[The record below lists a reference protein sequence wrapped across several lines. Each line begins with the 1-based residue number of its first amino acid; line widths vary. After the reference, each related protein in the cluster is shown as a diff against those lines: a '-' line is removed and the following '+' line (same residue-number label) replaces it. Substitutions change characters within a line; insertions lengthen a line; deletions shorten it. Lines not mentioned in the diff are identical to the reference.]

1 MYICKNENAMQID
14 NIVISYIQS
23 QGEKM
28 KTNFYAV
35 FRQKKLHQMPEN
47 RLNKVPKWYSIKISW
62 LFFLLFPGKKVK
74 GKIIL

>member
-35 FRQKKLHQMPEN
+35 FRQKKVAPN
-47 RLNKVPKWYSIKISW
+47 A
-62 LFFLLFPGKKVK
+62 GK
-74 GKIIL
+74 